1 MCLWASYRKQNRYEN
16 KYFFAFLKS
25 MKKGVRDS
33 DPDPDPYQL
42 VKGTD
47 PDPHI
52 NVMDP
57 QHCFT
62 RLYCVLKQQVKN
74 KLDDQTY
81 AIKRIRLNS
90 GDKMLNKKIM
100 REVKLLSRLN
110 HENVVR
116 WVLIAPCIIGFI
128 GANALLGPVGG
139 RGPWTLLGPMAWC

>member
-1 MCLWASYRKQNRYEN
+1 
-16 KYFFAFLKS
+16 
-25 MKKGVRDS
+25 MKKGVRD
-33 DPDPDPYQL
+33 PDPDPYPYPL
-42 VKGTD
+42 VKGTA
-47 PDPHI
+47 DPHQ

-57 QHCFT
+57 QHCFM
-62 RLYCVLKQQVKN
+62 RLYCVLKQVKN

-116 WVLIAPCIIGFI
+116 WVVVVAD
-128 GANALLGPVGG
+128 
-139 RGPWTLLGPMAWC
+139 